1 MSMKKIL
8 YAYNFNAQDLSHF
21 LMESIMEMR
30 DLGLA
35 EVIFLQN
42 AQFNGWIQA
51 FSKREIKSNILV
63 EPKLVLP
70 KILEIAKKER
80 VSLIVLHLDKKNPR
94 GVSRSIIENLIKRAS
109 VPLLFINNFGK
120 GQKTIK
126 KALFDN
132 VIIGFDWSPPSRNA
146 LNHLLIFGK
155 MIKAL
160 EIVKA
165 TSAKLTVKDIR
176 EIRETLAKTREIC
189 LDRGIDAETHI
200 YAGKTTEEIIT
211 AAKDYKASLI
221 VLGSNSKNKFIDT
234 MFTKNR
240 SCAVMVKT
248 NLPVLVVPSS
258 VTI

>member
-1 MSMKKIL
+1 
-8 YAYNFNAQDLSHF
+8 
-21 LMESIMEMR
+21 
-30 DLGLA
+30 
-35 EVIFLQN
+35 
-42 AQFNGWIQA
+42 
-51 FSKREIKSNILV
+51 
-63 EPKLVLP
+63 
-70 KILEIAKKER
+70 
-80 VSLIVLHLDKKNPR
+80 
-94 GVSRSIIENLIKRAS
+94 
-109 VPLLFINNFGK
+109 
-120 GQKTIK
+120 
-126 KALFDN
+126 
-132 VIIGFDWSPPSRNA
+132 
-146 LNHLLIFGK
+146 

-176 EIRETLAKTREIC
+176 EIRETLAKTRKVC

-221 VLGSNSKNKFIDT
+221 VLGSNSRKKFIDT